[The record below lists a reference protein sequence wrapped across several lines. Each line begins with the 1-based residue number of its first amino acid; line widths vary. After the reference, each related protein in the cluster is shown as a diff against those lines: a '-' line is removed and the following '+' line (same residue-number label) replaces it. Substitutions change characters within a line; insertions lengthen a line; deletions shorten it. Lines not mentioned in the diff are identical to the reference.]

1 MVNDQEHKRSAAN
14 VLGTALDK
22 NLKVSQ
28 HFHHAVRKAN
38 LKQKEVP
45 YDRLCKKVFQSVQ

>member
-14 VLGTALDK
+14 ILGTAVDK

-28 HFHHAVRKAN
+28 HSHPAVRKAN
-38 LKQKEVP
+38 LKQKQVVC
-45 YDRLCKKVFQSVQ
+45 DRLCKKVFQSVQ

>member
-22 NLKVSQ
+22 NLSQ
-28 HFHHAVRKAN
+28 PTLPPCCEKSQLETKRSA
-38 LKQKEVP
+38 P
-45 YDRLCKKVFQSVQ
+45 